1 MEEIQGLIE
10 HIIFQNETNG
20 YTVLNLMAQGREIA
34 CVGMLPAISEGEYIK
49 AEGQYVEH
57 PVYGRQFR
65 IDSYVVEMPE
75 DIYSVERY
83 LGSGVIKGIG
93 PALAG
98 KIVKKFK
105 EDTFR
110 IIEEEPE
117 RLSEIK
123 GISERKSAGYLCAV
137 PRKTG
142 YASGNDVFGKIW
154 YFYHVCC

>member
-83 LGSGVIKGIG
+83 LSVN
-93 PALAG
+93 G
-98 KIVKKFK
+98 KR
-105 EDTFR
+105 R
-110 IIEEEPE
+110 IFMCSSTKNRICV
-117 RLSEIK
+117 RQ
-123 GISERKSAGYLCAV
+123 
-137 PRKTG
+137 
-142 YASGNDVFGKIW
+142 
-154 YFYHVCC
+154 